1 MTRHGLPQFLPAASL
16 LRPTLQFA
24 SSLVSNA
31 AKLPLA
37 GNPHRQ
43 RHQIHRQFGHI
54 ATRPAAPTAGREF
67 ATLSRKPKY
76 P

>member
-1 MTRHGLPQFLPAASL
+1 VTRHGLSQFPPAAPL
-16 LRPTLQFA
+16 LRPTLKCA

-31 AKLPLA
+31 AKLPRV

-43 RHQIHRQFGHI
+43 RHQIQRQFGHI
-54 ATRPAAPTAGREF
+54 ASRPVVPTADRDLD
-67 ATLSRKPKY
+67 TLSRKQKY